1 VRSEE
6 SVKTLDDEMMFQTKS
21 LLFCL
26 CERMKRKSVSSVLP
40 KFGLSVGQKNQKK
53 EKNSFVLFLQKRQ
66 KYF

>member
-26 CERMKRKSVSSVLP
+26 CERMKRKSVWSVLL